1 MLVRH
6 PRTDPRLA
14 WVQRFASKLLDSHAR
29 CGELLQKVASPRL
42 RVFSSTSNSLRFVFG
57 AVKDIRAPQLGIF
70 VVEGPASI
78 QMPESHKR
86 ANLCDPIHVCTPI
99 LFLHLRVT
107 HRDCRPVIV
116 WCRSAYLSMCA
127 CTWHTHCASFFTTAF
142 IKMGRDQT
150 VGHVTNAFA
159 LVISMG
165 SIMLVVSLAGFLGA
179 CCAGY
184 CFPSCLFL
192 CLYRMQ
198 LRSSALRM
206 VLP

>member
-99 LFLHLRVT
+99 LFLHLRVA
-107 HRDCRPVIV
+107 HRDCRPVLCGVVLRICLCV
-116 WCRSAYLSMCA
+116 PVLGIRIAHLSSPQ
-127 CTWHTHCASFFTTAF
+127 H
-142 IKMGRDQT
+142 
-150 VGHVTNAFA
+150 
-159 LVISMG
+159 
-165 SIMLVVSLAGFLGA
+165 
-179 CCAGY
+179 
-184 CFPSCLFL
+184 
-192 CLYRMQ
+192 
-198 LRSSALRM
+198 SSRWGGTKPLDT
-206 VLP
+206 